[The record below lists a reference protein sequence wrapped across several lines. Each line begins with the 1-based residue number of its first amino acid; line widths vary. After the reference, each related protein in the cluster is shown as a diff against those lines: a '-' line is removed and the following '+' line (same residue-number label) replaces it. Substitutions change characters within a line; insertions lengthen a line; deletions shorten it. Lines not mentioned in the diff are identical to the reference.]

1 MVTTLLRSLVLTAA
15 LAATFMPSTAKAEE
29 AQAIER
35 ASGDRLSKA
44 VGHYSRARMYLLA
57 AIKEFDQG
65 MRSANANTML
75 DTGKFR
81 ATLVNRAQE
90 LERVLDPQPRV
101 SHTGVKFSGDPKLIG
116 EAR

>member
-15 LAATFMPSTAKAEE
+15 LASTFMPSTAKAEE

-65 MRSANANTML
+65 MRCQRMAAIGSCLAERRTDSGAGL
-75 DTGKFR
+75 DRCQRQGKH
-81 ATLVNRAQE
+81 L
-90 LERVLDPQPRV
+90 
-101 SHTGVKFSGDPKLIG
+101 
-116 EAR
+116 